1 VLDPEIV
8 TATVDSIIKS
18 LAAEGIEAR
27 HLWKP
32 MHLQPVFENERTF
45 ANRSA
50 ERLFGTGVTLPS
62 GSILTDGDVPRVVDA
77 IRSALV

>member
-1 VLDPEIV
+1 
-8 TATVDSIIKS
+8 
-18 LAAEGIEAR
+18 
-27 HLWKP
+27 